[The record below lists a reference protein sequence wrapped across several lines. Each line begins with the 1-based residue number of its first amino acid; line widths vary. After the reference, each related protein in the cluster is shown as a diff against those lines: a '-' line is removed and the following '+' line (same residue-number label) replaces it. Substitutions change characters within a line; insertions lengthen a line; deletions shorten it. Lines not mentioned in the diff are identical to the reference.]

1 MNYVLFAVLMFSTM
15 LNALTLDE
23 IISIS
28 LSKSPSLKTI
38 NARLEANAKSTL
50 IANKFYNP
58 QLMLTKNTLDSSEA
72 MSQTVLTLKQKIP
85 YFSKLDV
92 NREITLRDENILKAK
107 LHKAKA
113 MLIWKIKQEAFI
125 IWKLKESL
133 QIIKEYTHLTK
144 QNIDLYESYI
154 SNTTSQHIGIMKA
167 KLSLSELKIKKS
179 SIKAKIYAAYAKL
192 SYLCA
197 FDVNNLQI
205 NLQMG
210 SKPNLEH
217 FKNSLINNPNILIEV
232 KKILKEQAKVKVAT
246 LNKYPD
252 FNLLVGYAYREN
264 FNNYFNVGFG
274 LNLPIYGVENL
285 KEQRAIAKVLVA
297 KSKMQDT
304 KISINATLKAY
315 YSQMLSSYEI
325 YHIIQ
330 DDSLPQVAH
339 MFEISNSSVSTGS
352 DLFKY
357 IDVLF
362 AKLNLEQKSI
372 NAVCNYSLANAKIS
386 QLSGEIKWKRY
397 YS

>member
-386 QLSGEIKWKRY
+386 QLSGEIK
-397 YS
+397 